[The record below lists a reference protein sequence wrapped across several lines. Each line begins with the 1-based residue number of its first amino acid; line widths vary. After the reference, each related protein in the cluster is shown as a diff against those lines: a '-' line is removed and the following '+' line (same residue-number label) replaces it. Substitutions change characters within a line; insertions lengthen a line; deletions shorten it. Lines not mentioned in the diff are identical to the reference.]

1 MHQVGYVPAA
11 RRPYAGVCFPGG
23 GVCLLWGVGGM
34 VCLVWGG
41 WCVCLVL
48 GGGMVCLVGGVVCLV
63 RGGGVSGPGG
73 GLPHCLVGYHHPPV
87 NRMTNRCKNITL
99 ATTSLR
105 PGTIYRTSECS
116 SSRLLKTGV
125 ITRLQQLITSDGKD
139 FDYVDLYVMYLVL
152 IYQQNLKKCRFRTF
166 SSFAGMS
173 LQGTFA
179 IKSSNARS
187 FDCPIIYTDTY
198 SQFSNWEAR
207 F

>member
-1 MHQVGYVPAA
+1 MHPVGCVPAA

-23 GVCLLWGVGGM
+23 GVCLLWGGGWDGVPGLGGM
-34 VCLVWGG
+34 VCVSGLGGG
-41 WCVCLVL
+41 WCVWS
-48 GGGMVCLVGGVVCLV
+48 GGWCAWSGGWCIWS
-63 RGGGVSGPGG
+63 RG

-105 PGTIYRTSECS
+105 PVTIYRTSECS

-139 FDYVDLYVMYLVL
+139 FDYVDLYEMYLVL

-187 FDCPIIYTDTY
+187 FDSPIIYTDTY
-198 SQFSNWEAR
+198 SQFSNWEAM